1 MVIAGG
7 PTLAGDTT
15 LKYAWRKVL
24 GMALLAGCFVAA
36 ALGFGYW
43 TSQCPVDLRLE
54 RIEPGVMVDHSWI
67 ATLSVTNP
75 GTALIYLNTRS
86 VRAEAKAAERWV
98 GVTNVWTGMGLV
110 PPNCCRTMVLLL
122 VPSET
127 EACRV
132 RLEYTMPTIRERLLT
147 FTRLHP
153 IPSSFLASRIDRW
166 LRPPQ
171 TPGWVPP
178 PPRWAQAELMVNTP
192 RELGEGD

>member
-7 PTLAGDTT
+7 QTLAGDTT

-54 RIEPGVMVDHSWI
+54 KLEPGGMVDNSWI
-67 ATLSVTNP
+67 ATLSVSNP
-75 GTALIYLNTRS
+75 GSAEVHLNTRS
-86 VRAEAKAAERWV
+86 VRAEARAAERWV
-98 GVTNVWTGMGLV
+98 GVTNVWTGMGWLLQ
-110 PPNCCRTMVLLL
+110 NRQTTVLLL
-122 VPSET
+122 VPSQT

-132 RLEYTMPTIRERLLT
+132 RLQYSMPTMRERLIT

-166 LRPPQ
+166 LWPSQ

-178 PPRWAQAELMVNTP
+178 PRRWAQAQFLVNTP